1 MDTFWNHYNRSHS
14 SFHVLCLSSRFWGGC
29 GDQCLGS
36 QKKVI
41 HRNPLLVRGS
51 HASCTS
57 CCLLNGLCIP
67 HLKQPTFLLLFFIQ
81 DGSRGSG
88 SGEEGRVQPPVRHL
102 GSRHYRHWT
111 GRAPAA
117 HVWPPPDE
125 VRQRRRTCFTK
136 HLSVN
141 GKNRTIRSIR
151 IPYRISEHWCWCPR
165 AASILRGWE
174 TNPSGEFNHESICST
189 RLTTR
194 TLHYHTSTYLLYRSS
209 CFQTF
214 VKMAVTKNP
223 RKRPSAETLLQVSC
237 KASLIVHRE
246 QWRLLLQP
254 SFSPSG

>member
-1 MDTFWNHYNRSHS
+1 MWIRVSSRPKELCLCVGSKHPFDTARGSEIGSVYANIHGHTDTFWNHYNRSHS

-102 GSRHYRHWT
+102 GSRHYRH
-111 GRAPAA
+111 
-117 HVWPPPDE
+117 
-125 VRQRRRTCFTK
+125 
-136 HLSVN
+136 
-141 GKNRTIRSIR
+141 
-151 IPYRISEHWCWCPR
+151 
-165 AASILRGWE
+165 
-174 TNPSGEFNHESICST
+174 
-189 RLTTR
+189 
-194 TLHYHTSTYLLYRSS
+194 
-209 CFQTF
+209 
-214 VKMAVTKNP
+214 
-223 RKRPSAETLLQVSC
+223 
-237 KASLIVHRE
+237 
-246 QWRLLLQP
+246 
-254 SFSPSG
+254 